1 MGTPSKRSGSQPEWP
16 AEDGGEAANGHS
28 KGLEEPLIVKHNR
41 VQGLRLFAQQARA
54 CAARLQPASAAR
66 RACRV
71 LTLPRA
77 FSCAA

>member
-16 AEDGGEAANGHS
+16 ADDGEAANGRS

-41 VQGLRLFAQQARA
+41 VTGLRLFAQQARA
-54 CAARLQPASAAR
+54 SAQRLQPAEAVR

-77 FSCAA
+77 FSFAA